1 MVLVYV
7 DNLIITGDL
16 DEMIRQLKENMCTI
30 FNMKDLGQLKYF
42 LGLEI
47 CYKNRDII
55 LHQSKYTN
63 VKLHVDVGRKL
74 EDPTMYRKIVGNLI
88 YLTLIRPDIAFIVG
102 VLSRYMQTPRKPQ
115 LDAIRRVIR
124 YVKTTLSYGVFFK
137 RDSECKLLRYCDAEY
152 EGDVNT
158 Q

>member
-1 MVLVYV
+1 MA
-7 DNLIITGDL
+7 LIITTENSCNKL
-16 DEMIRQLKENMCTI
+16 DEWIIESGCSNHMKRDKKEPILNIAHIGEVSFSSSNNKKEPILK
-30 FNMKDLGQLKYF
+30 GVY
-42 LGLEI
+42 
-47 CYKNRDII
+47 
-55 LHQSKYTN
+55 
-63 VKLHVDVGRKL
+63 HVPSRKL
-74 EDPTMYRKIVGNLI
+74 EDPTMYIKIVGNLI

-137 RDSECKLLRYCDAEY
+137 RDSECKLPRYCDAEY